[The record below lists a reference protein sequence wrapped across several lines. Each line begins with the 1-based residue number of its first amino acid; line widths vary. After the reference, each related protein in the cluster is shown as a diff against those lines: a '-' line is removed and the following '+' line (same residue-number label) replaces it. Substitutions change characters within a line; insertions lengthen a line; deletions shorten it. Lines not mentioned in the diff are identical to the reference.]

1 MNTLPL
7 RPNVC
12 MLVFNNQMKLFF
24 GEREGSPG
32 VWQFPQGGVGK
43 SPSLEQAVLRELY
56 EELGAEEDSFCIIRQ
71 LRATNSYEWE
81 ETPGHFEG
89 KWRGQTQ
96 TFWLVEYLGEDSDI
110 RLDRFVPEFMNWK
123 WCNTHE
129 VREMAEPVRLT
140 GYMLAL
146 REFEDYCT
154 LRSEGLA

>member
-1 MNTLPL
+1 MATLPL

-12 MLVFNNQMKLFF
+12 MLVFNKELQLFL
-24 GEREGSPG
+24 GERANSPG

-43 SPSLEQAVLRELY
+43 NSTLEEAVLRELY
-56 EELGAEEDSFCIIRQ
+56 EELGVEQEQFRIVRQ
-71 LRATNSYEWE
+71 MRATNEYEWE
-81 ETPGHFEG
+81 QVPQRYKE

-96 TFWLVEYLGEDSDI
+96 TFWLVEYLGKDDEI
-110 RLDRFVPEFMNWK
+110 QLERFHAEFMNWR

-129 VREMAEPVRLT
+129 VRELAEPVRLP

-154 LRSEGLA
+154 LRSEGLT